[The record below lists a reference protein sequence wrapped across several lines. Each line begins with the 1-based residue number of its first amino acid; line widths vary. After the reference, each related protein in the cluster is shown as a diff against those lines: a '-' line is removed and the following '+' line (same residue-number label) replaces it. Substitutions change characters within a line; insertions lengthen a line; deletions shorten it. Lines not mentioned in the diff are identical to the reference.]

1 VRVGRS
7 PFVRLRCGSSRAI
20 VFLVSKLDLGLWRRA
35 LADRAD
41 LLTTL
46 ADGPLGAQVIRLA
59 DLVGDALTA
68 DRKVLIFG
76 NGGSAALAQHVAA
89 ELVGRFEKER
99 KALSAVAL
107 TTDLSILTA
116 VANDYGYDR
125 VFERQIEGL
134 AQRGD
139 VAIALSTS
147 GRSPNVLLGL
157 RAATRRGA
165 RTAALLGQDGGP
177 ARRLAGLSLVVP
189 ASRVS
194 LIQEVHELIVH
205 VLCEELDRRLA
216 RPRTRSRQRPRRHS

>member
-1 VRVGRS
+1 MNPG
-7 PFVRLRCGSSRAI
+7 LE
-20 VFLVSKLDLGLWRRA
+20 LWRRA

-46 ADGPLGAQVIRLA
+46 AGGALGAQVIQLSN
-59 DLVGDALTA
+59 LVRQALMA
-68 DRKVLIFG
+68 DRKVLFFG
-76 NGGSAALAQHVAA
+76 NGGSAALAQHAAA
-89 ELVGRFEKER
+89 ELVGRFEKKR
-99 KALSAVAL
+99 KALSAMAL
-107 TTDLSILTA
+107 TTDVSVLTA
-116 VANDYGYDR
+116 LANDYGYNH
-125 VFERQIEGL
+125 VFERQIEAL

-147 GRSPNVLLGL
+147 GRSPNVLLAL

-189 ASRVS
+189 ASRVP

-205 VLCEELDRRLA
+205 VLCEGLDRRLA